1 MVVILGLRFRRL
13 EVRIL
18 PVMPFIKPL
27 NYNELRAFYF
37 EYYRYIPGVRTAGDN
52 IGIIEM
58 FYYPLAHLLNKI
70 LDCLRLLT
78 PKREGGL
85 FTCATIKAEFS
96 YT

>member
-1 MVVILGLRFRRL
+1 MVIILGLRFRRL
-13 EVRIL
+13 KVRIL
-18 PVMPFIKPL
+18 SVIPFIKPL
-27 NYNELRAFYF
+27 NCYELRAFYF
-37 EYYRYIPGVRTAGDN
+37 EYYCCIPNPITAGDN

-58 FYYPLAHLLNKI
+58 LYYPLAHLLNKI